1 MPARYNERRGS
12 DHPIDSGNQWI
23 PVERFSM
30 NSCRPLVCGLIV
42 ALALLTG
49 ARDAGAQ
56 TESRFSLD
64 LGVGIDVG
72 VNGNVNSGAIGTLQ
86 GQAAAILPNPYSDVY
101 GTGINLRVGTGYWL
115 NDQSELRAVLTF
127 QSADA
132 DLVRLGDL
140 GQSALYAQYSDYQST
155 SLDLGY
161 RRYVK
166 MPRRDVSLYGE
177 GTLGIGFIDSLNV
190 LLAAPQSN
198 LVFDNTDFYDQTAA
212 FTWGL
217 NAGVLF
223 RLNERLD
230 LNAQFGLRHVSGL
243 SDVDSL
249 EGTDLEDINN
259 DSGRLTVPIVV
270 GLRFR
275 FK

>member
-1 MPARYNERRGS
+1 
-12 DHPIDSGNQWI
+12 
-23 PVERFSM
+23 M
-30 NSCRPLVCGLIV
+30 NSRRPLVCSSIV
-42 ALALLTG
+42 ALVLFAG
-49 ARDAGAQ
+49 ASDARAQ

-72 VNGNVNSGAIGTLQ
+72 VNGNVNSGAIGVLR
-86 GQAAAILPNPYSDVY
+86 GQAAAILPNPYGSVY
-101 GTGINLRVGTGYWL
+101 GTGIDFRVGGGYWL
-115 NDQSELRAVLTF
+115 NDASELRAVLTF

-140 GQSALYAQYSDYQST
+140 GPSSSVRAVLRLSEPRAGPRLPPLRPDPQ
-155 SLDLGY
+155 
-161 RRYVK
+161 RRNLSV
-166 MPRRDVSLYGE
+166 YGE
-177 GTLGIGFIDSLNV
+177 GTVGLGFIDSINV
-190 LLAAPQSN
+190 MLAAPQSN

-212 FTWGL
+212 FTWGI

-223 RLNERLD
+223 RFTERID

-243 SDVDSL
+243 SEVDAL
-249 EGTDLEDINN
+249 VGTGLEDINN